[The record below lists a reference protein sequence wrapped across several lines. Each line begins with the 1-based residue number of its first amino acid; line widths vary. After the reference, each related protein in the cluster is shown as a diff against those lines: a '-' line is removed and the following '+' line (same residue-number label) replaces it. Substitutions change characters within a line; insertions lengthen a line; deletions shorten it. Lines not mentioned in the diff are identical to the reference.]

1 MDWILLVL
9 WFGFCRATA
18 YFRGAGMFRVRRLSG
33 VRGFGIGGVL
43 AGPTFAGSAWEG
55 AVERRGIGWCGAR
68 RESQGPPSTG
78 RLSASR
84 ERGLAFGV
92 ERTRAGLRRQESASW
107 ALVSTERGLG
117 FGVERT
123 RAGLRRQESAGWPS
137 PSRERGLGF
146 GVERTRAGLRR
157 QESASWHAG
166 MFGAKT
172 GAGEMGN
179 FNGGVQAA
187 HGRGFGRR
195 G

>member
-1 MDWILLVL
+1 
-9 WFGFCRATA
+9 
-18 YFRGAGMFRVRRLSG
+18 MFRVRRLSG

-107 ALVSTERGLG
+107 
-117 FGVERT
+117 
-123 RAGLRRQESAGWPS
+123 
-137 PSRERGLGF
+137 
-146 GVERTRAGLRR
+146 
-157 QESASWHAG
+157 HAG